1 MNIKKKL
8 TDTLM
13 TQLAMLDPKINEQ
26 VLKTATY
33 VEQSQ
38 REWSQ
43 GITENGSTVMVDT
56 SFDVYQKAIDAGYPE
71 ERAFQMAMARVG
83 L

>member
-1 MNIKKKL
+1 MDIKKKL

-33 VEQSQ
+33 IEQ
-38 REWSQ
+38 
-43 GITENGSTVMVDT
+43 NGRDAYLMELDPRYVDVIIKRWEEFT
-56 SFDVYQKAIDAGYPE
+56 GQKAVKISK
-71 ERAFQMAMARVG
+71 
-83 L
+83 

>member
-1 MNIKKKL
+1 MMNIKKKL

-13 TQLAMLDPKINEQ
+13 TQLAMLDPKIDEQ

-38 REWSQ
+38 REWAQ
-43 GITENGSTVMVDT
+43 FVT
-56 SFDVYQKAIDAGYPE
+56 QKKAASRCG
-71 ERAFQMAMARVG
+71 
-83 L
+83 